1 MNKKIVSYLQYALFL
16 GLAIFLVWWS
26 ISKIPATEWDN
37 IKLAISKARYWLIIP
52 VMGALL
58 LSHYSR
64 AIRWKI
70 LMEPLGYKPRTS
82 NTYLAVLIGYL
93 ANLAFPRLG
102 EVLKCTVLARYEKVP
117 ADKLVGTIVAE
128 RAVDVICLAVVITLA
143 TLSQLDVIGGFVGTQ
158 VNSIIESKAALFTPG
173 KIIMMV
179 IALLVL
185 IGGAIFVFK
194 KFSHIGIIQKIKK
207 IVAGVWGG
215 VTSIRYVKK
224 KGWFIFHSIFIWAMY
239 LVSTWIGLYSLEETS
254 IYGIKEALSVLSTGS
269 LAMIMP
275 TPGGLGVYHIFVQQT
290 LILYGTNDGIALAF
304 GLLMWTV
311 QFFQMLISGFVAL
324 ALLPIFNKTQK
335 ASYAQS
341 GHHTQQDLHTTRVEQ
356 KDRPVAPDR

>member
-1 MNKKIVSYLQYALFL
+1 MNKKLVSYLQYALFL

-26 ISKIPATEWDN
+26 IKKIPDSEWVN
-37 IKLAISKARYWLIIP
+37 IIAAIKKAKYWLIFP
-52 VMGALL
+52 VMGSLL

-64 AIRWKI
+64 ALRWKI

-82 NTYLAVLIGYL
+82 NTYLAVLIGYM

-117 ADKLVGTIVAE
+117 ADKLIGTIVAE
-128 RAVDVICLAVVITLA
+128 RAFDVICLVVVITLA
-143 TLSQLDVIGGFVGTQ
+143 TVTQIDVIGDFVSTQ
-158 VNSIIESKAALFTPG
+158 LNTIVADKASKLTAG
-173 KIIMMV
+173 KITILIV
-179 IALLVL
+179 ILLGM
-185 IGGAIFVFK
+185 IAGTIFVFK
-194 KFSHIGIIQKIKK
+194 KFSHIGFIQKIKK
-207 IVAGVWGG
+207 ILAGVWGG
-215 VTSIRYVKK
+215 VTSVRYVKK

-239 LVSTWIGLYSLEETS
+239 LLSVWLGFYSLEETS

-269 LAMIMP
+269 LAMIVP

-290 LILYGTNDGIALAF
+290 LTLYGLNDGIGLAF

-324 ALLPIFNKTQK
+324 ALLPYFNKKNQQD
-335 ASYAQS
+335 AQV
-341 GHHTQQDLHTTRVEQ
+341 GHHQ
-356 KDRPVAPDR
+356 

>member
-1 MNKKIVSYLQYALFL
+1 MNKKIAGYLQYALFL

-26 ISKIPATEWDN
+26 IKKIPDTEWLN
-37 IKLAISKARYWLIIP
+37 IKAAIRKARYWLVFPI
-52 VMGALL
+52 MAALL

-70 LMEPLGYKPRTS
+70 LMEPLGFKPRTS

-128 RAVDVICLAVVITLA
+128 RAFDVICLVLVITIA
-143 TLSQLDVIGGFVGTQ
+143 TLTQIDVIGGFVGKQLDTLFAD
-158 VNSIIESKAALFTPG
+158 KASNLTPG
-173 KIIMMV
+173 KIMLLV
-179 IALLVL
+179 AVLLVL
-185 IGGAIFVFK
+185 AGGAIFVFR
-194 KFSHIGIIQKIKK
+194 KFSHIGFIQKIKK
-207 IVAGVWGG
+207 ILAGVWGG
-215 VTSIRYVKK
+215 ITSVRYVKQ
-224 KGWFIFHSIFIWAMY
+224 KGWFVFHSIFIWAMY
-239 LVSTWIGLYSLEETS
+239 LLSVWIGFYALEETS
-254 IYGIKEALSVLSTGS
+254 VYGLTEALSVLSTGS

-275 TPGGLGVYHIFVQQT
+275 TPGGLGVYHIFVQKT
-290 LILYGTNDGIALAF
+290 LSLYGLNDGIGTAF

-324 ALLPIFNKTQK
+324 ALLPYFNKK
-335 ASYAQS
+335 KKEEAHAQS
-341 GHHTQQDLHTTRVEQ
+341 GHHRE
-356 KDRPVAPDR
+356 KDIHPS

>member
-26 ISKIPATEWDN
+26 VKKIPDTEWVN
-37 IKLAISKARYWLIIP
+37 IKAAIGRAKYWLIIP
-52 VMGALL
+52 VMGSLL

-64 AIRWKI
+64 ALRWKI
-70 LMEPLGYKPRTS
+70 LMEPLGYKPRTA

-128 RAVDVICLAVVITLA
+128 RAIDVLCLIAVITLA
-143 TLSQLDVIGGFVGTQ
+143 TLTQIDVIGGYVGGKVDQ
-158 VNSIIESKAALFTPG
+158 IISSKASQFTPG
-173 KIIMMV
+173 RII
-179 IALLVL
+179 LLVIILVAL
-185 IGGAIFVFK
+185 IAAAIFVFR
-194 KFSHIGIIQKIKK
+194 KFAHIGFVQKIKK
-207 IVAGVWGG
+207 ILAGIWGG
-215 VTSIRYVKK
+215 IMSVRYVKQ

-239 LVSTWIGLYSLEETS
+239 LVSTWIGLYALEETS

-269 LAMIMP
+269 LAMVMP
-275 TPGGLGVYHIFVQQT
+275 TPGGLGIYHIFVQQT
-290 LILYGTNDGIALAF
+290 LVLYGLNEGIGLAF

-324 ALLPIFNKTQK
+324 ALLPYFNKQQNN
-335 ASYAQS
+335 AYAQS
-341 GHHTQQDLHTTRVEQ
+341 GHHREKDLHTS
-356 KDRPVAPDR
+356 